1 MRIVWLSGILG
12 LMAAVA
18 AQETPNVRSMMRDVF
33 PVARVKPGMK
43 GYGLTVF
50 KGAKIERFEVE
61 VVGVLEN
68 SVYGR
73 PLVMIMMKGGPITER
88 GAMVIAGMS
97 GSPIFLEG
105 KILGA
110 LAYGFI
116 FPKEPVAL
124 VTPMEAMLTNLHPRA
139 EAQLAE
145 LSQPRMIHQPVRIQG
160 KQYAG
165 IWIGSEQPTMPN
177 IAWARPLMTPLMVSG
192 ASPRTMKRLEEL
204 LKPFGLAPLM
214 APGGATQRRVPV
226 QFEPGAAVGAPLV
239 TGDLD
244 LTAIGTLTYR
254 NGDYAL
260 AFGHP
265 FLGAGKIEVPMTAAE
280 IVDVFS
286 SYLDSFKLGNRA
298 QTLGTV
304 YYDGAFAIAGRLGQQ
319 ARMMPMRVRIT
330 NTETGMQREFQC
342 ELIRHRL
349 FTSQFAALAALE
361 FMDRAHFGLGE
372 ATATVRW
379 RLTTKPYG
387 EIQYENRIATR
398 TLLAEGALSDLMYV
412 MNLLQNAPDKPAE
425 LESLEMEVVIQPGGR
440 AALIESLQVDK
451 FAYRPGERIEAT
463 AMVRLPNG
471 EPQSYRFSL
480 RLPDDALPMRYM
492 LQVSAGGGAGVP
504 AAPAGLLAL
513 LLGEEGISFSR
524 EDTESALRAFLQS
537 ERNFQLVASLN
548 LPFPTIRANGATLL
562 QPPPLMRSVLISQ
575 RTSNVRQTPDRIQQV
590 IDTPYVL
597 QGSQSV
603 VITVR
608 PPDTGR
614 LPFGAGAPPL
624 SHDDEAMHAGAEEE
638 DSETTVLVERAT
650 VEQTMDASSEL
661 PDLDELTSP
670 DSPRPDMPA
679 RRERPVSRAPRT
691 WQPSDFNQLRRGVL
705 EGVALQM
712 DGSMRLAL
720 APRHAQNAPMEFI
733 WSALGDE
740 QGLIVGGGER
750 GRVMRLTPESPAQP
764 YPELPGVFVTALAR
778 SENGD
783 LYAAVA
789 PEGVVYRLGQRGYE
803 AILQTGARY
812 VNAMLWHE
820 GVLYLATGAPA
831 RVLAW
836 NGDALTTLI
845 TTDETHFTTLALDK
859 DGALY
864 AGTSER
870 GVVYRIRSASGA
882 TPIADL
888 QEPSIMALTTDEA
901 GNLYIAA
908 APSGNLYRWIRKG
921 NLTPLHPQGRLNWR
935 ALLRHGQTLYALT
948 ENEVYALDLTEPMP
962 KPALMFH
969 QQGLQLVGGSVMGET
984 LHLVSADG
992 RLMTLAP
999 AQEGVYLSPVLDAGT
1014 PARWG
1019 ALRWNATLPDGAAVA
1034 IQTRS
1039 GNTREPD
1046 ATWSAWTTAYADPNG
1061 STILSPP
1068 AQYLQ
1073 VRVHLKASGEAQPTL
1088 NQFSVRYMPA
1098 NRPPEVQ
1105 LLRLQPYAALS
1116 GKYTLVWRG
1125 RDPDGDQLRFE
1136 AQISRDGGRT
1146 WEPLRNGKL
1155 PQGNNAPA
1163 DSESTVEAN
1172 LTDIQIDRSAP
1183 PELREQLRQR
1193 LMQAVQARVGE
1204 PSSADDAELVAERA
1218 PQNRFVW
1225 NTEQTPDGVYLL
1237 RMMATD
1243 QPASPSDYATVYS
1256 PVVPVVVCNTPPVL
1270 LVSERSLTVGEDG
1283 VAELSGFA
1291 LQYFAEPNKP
1301 AENAEG
1307 QPAPDR
1313 TPRHSMPIIGVQ
1325 YKIGDGEWL
1334 SAEPTDGMFDSAFEM
1349 FRVRTLKLPAGE
1361 HTLTIKA
1368 FNAAAKSVEVQ
1379 QKVRVKP

>member
-1 MRIVWLSGILG
+1 MRLLWLSLLLG
-12 LMAAVA
+12 LMAAVV
-18 AQETPNVRSMMRDVF
+18 AQEYPDVRSMMRDVF

-50 KGAKIERFEVE
+50 KGTTIERFEVE
-61 VVGVLEN
+61 VIGVLEN

-97 GSPIFLEG
+97 GSPIFIEG

-145 LSQPRMIHQPVRIQG
+145 FNHPRLIQQPVRIKG

-165 IWIGSEQPTMPN
+165 IAIGHEKPTAPN

-192 ASPRTMKRLEEL
+192 ASPRTLKRLEEM
-204 LKPFGLAPLM
+204 LKPFGLTPLM
-214 APGGATQRRVPV
+214 APGGATNKHVPV
-226 QFEPGAAVGAPLV
+226 RFEPGAAVGAPLA

-265 FLGAGKIEVPMTAAE
+265 FLGMGKMEVPMTAAE

-298 QTLGTV
+298 QTLGAV
-304 YYDGAFAIAGRLGQQ
+304 YYDGAFAIAGRMGQQ
-319 ARMMPMRVRIT
+319 ARMMPIRMRIT
-330 NTETGMQREFQC
+330 NTETGIQREFQC
-342 ELIRHRL
+342 ELMRHRL
-349 FTSQFAALAALE
+349 FTGQLAAIAAQE
-361 FMDRAHFGLGE
+361 FIDRAYFAIGE
-372 ATATVRW
+372 ATATIRW
-379 RLTTKPYG
+379 RLNTKPYG
-387 EIQYENRIATR
+387 EIRYENRIATR
-398 TLLAEGALSDLMYV
+398 DLLVDSALSDLMYV

-463 AMVRLPNG
+463 ATVRLPNG
-471 EPQSYRFSL
+471 ETQPYKFSL
-480 RLPDDALPMRYM
+480 RLPDDALPTRYV
-492 LQVSAGGGAGVP
+492 LQVSAGGVAGAP

-513 LLGEEGISFSR
+513 LLGEEGGGFSGG
-524 EDTESALRAFLQS
+524 DTESELREFLQS
-537 ERNFQLVASLN
+537 ERNFQMVASLN
-548 LPFPTIRANGATLL
+548 LPFPTISANGTPLL

-575 RTSNVRQTPDRIQQV
+575 RASQARQTPDRIKQV
-590 IDTPYVL
+590 IDTPHVL

-608 PPDTGR
+608 PPDTAR
-614 LPFGAGAPPL
+614 LPFGAGMPMMMEDTEDGEHL
-624 SHDDEAMHAGAEEE
+624 AEE
-638 DSETTVLVERAT
+638 DAPRVAVEAGT
-650 VEQTMDASSEL
+650 IFEPPSASPEL
-661 PDLDELTSP
+661 PDLDEMLP
-670 DSPRPDMPA
+670 PGSPRPGMPA
-679 RRERPVSRAPRT
+679 PRERPVSRAPRA
-691 WQPSDFNQLRRGVL
+691 WQPNNFAQLQRGTF
-705 EGVALQM
+705 EGVALQL
-712 DGSMRLAL
+712 DGSLSLAL
-720 APRHAQNAPMEFI
+720 APKLIQSAPMEFV
-733 WSALGDE
+733 WSALGDDS
-740 QGLIVGGGER
+740 GLVVGGGVR
-750 GRVMRLTPESPAQP
+750 GRIVHFTAESPPQP
-764 YPELPGVFVTALAR
+764 YPELPSAFVTALAR
-778 SENGD
+778 DENGN
-783 LYAAVA
+783 LYAGVA

-812 VNAMLWHE
+812 VNAMRWRE

-836 NGDALTTLI
+836 DGNTLTTLL
-845 TTDETHFTTLALDK
+845 TTDETHFTTLALSE

-864 AGTSER
+864 AGASER
-870 GVVYRIRSASGA
+870 GVVYRISPAGGA

-888 QEPSIMALTTDEA
+888 QEPSIMALATDES

-908 APSGNLYRWIRKG
+908 APSGNLYRWSREG

-935 ALLRHGQTLYALT
+935 ALIRQGQTLYALT
-948 ENEVYALDLTEPMP
+948 DSEVYTLNLTEPTP
-962 KPALMFH
+962 KPALMFR
-969 QQGLQLVGGSVMGET
+969 QQGLQLIGGGVVGET
-984 LHLVSADG
+984 LQLASADG
-992 RLMTLAP
+992 RLVALAP

-1019 ALRWNATLPDGAAVA
+1019 ALRWSAVQPEGATVQ

-1046 ATWSAWTTAYADPNG
+1046 STWSPWTAAYTNPDG
-1061 STILSPP
+1061 SAILSPP

-1073 VRVHLKASGEAQPTL
+1073 LRVMLRTNGEAQPVL
-1088 NQFSVRYMPA
+1088 NRFSVSYMPA

-1116 GKYTLVWRG
+1116 GRYTLLWRG

-1146 WEPLRNGKL
+1146 WEPLKNGK
-1155 PQGNNAPA
+1155 PAQGNQAPA
-1163 DSESTVEAN
+1163 KPQTAAGASIADLDVPLDDAV
-1172 LTDIQIDRSAP
+1172 P
-1183 PELREQLRQR
+1183 PEVREQLRQR
-1193 LMQAVQARVGE
+1193 LTQAIQAREGE
-1204 PSSADDAELVAERA
+1204 PPSEGDAEPAAERA

-1237 RMMATD
+1237 RVMATD
-1243 QPASPSDYATVYS
+1243 QPASPTDYAAVYS
-1256 PVVPVVVCNTPPVL
+1256 PAIPVVVCNTPPVL
-1270 LVSERSLTVGEDG
+1270 LVSERTLTVGEDG
-1283 VAELSGFA
+1283 VAELSGYA
-1291 LQYFAEPNKP
+1291 LQYFAEPNQQS
-1301 AENAEG
+1301 ENGAT
-1307 QPAPDR
+1307 QSSPRRA
-1313 TPRHSMPIIGVQ
+1313 PRHSMPITGVQ
-1325 YKIGDGEWL
+1325 YKLGDGEWL
-1334 SAEPTDGMFDSAFEM
+1334 SAEPVDGMFDSAFEM
-1349 FRVRTLKLPAGE
+1349 FRIRTPKLPAGE

-1368 FNAAAKSVEVQ
+1368 FNAAGKSVETQ
-1379 QKVRVKP
+1379 QKVSVKP